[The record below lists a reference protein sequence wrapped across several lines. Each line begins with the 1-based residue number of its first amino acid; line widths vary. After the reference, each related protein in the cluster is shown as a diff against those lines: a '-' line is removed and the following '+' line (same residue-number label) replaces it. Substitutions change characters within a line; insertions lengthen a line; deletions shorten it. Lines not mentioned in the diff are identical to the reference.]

1 MLNKII
7 CTLFLLI
14 IGLGNVYADD
24 GIQLN
29 TTRVIYNAADNK
41 ASVDV
46 INSSKNVYLI
56 QSWITSSPNSDVKED
71 KVFVT
76 TPPLFRLDADSTNSI
91 KVFYVGDSL
100 PQDRESVFWLNVKAI
115 PSIVKSD
122 ANRLIIATKS
132 QIKLFYRPI
141 GLKGEASDAYKS
153 IKFYSQN
160 GQLVIDNPTPYSV
173 SFSKIKINGIAIK
186 EYVTSLP
193 FSKQVVKQKAL
204 IGQVVSWDAINDW
217 GGLSPE
223 LKMNITKL

>member
-1 MLNKII
+1 MLKKII

-14 IGLGNVYADD
+14 IGLGSVYAGD
-24 GIQLN
+24 GIQLS

-41 ASVDV
+41 SSVDV

-141 GLKGEASDAYKS
+141 DLKGEASDAYKS

-173 SFSKIKINGIAIK
+173 SFSKIKINGIEIK

-193 FSKQVVKQKAL
+193 FSKQVIKQKAL

-223 LKMNITKL
+223 LKMNIKKL

>member
-14 IGLGNVYADD
+14 IGLGNVYADE

-56 QSWITSSPNSDVKED
+56 QSWITSSPNSDIKED

-76 TPPLFRLDADSTNSI
+76 TPPLFKLDSESTNSI

-115 PSIVKSD
+115 PSIVKTD

-132 QIKLFYRPI
+132 QIKLFYRPT

-160 GQLVIDNPTPYSV
+160 GQLVIDNPTPFSV
-173 SFSKIKINGIAIK
+173 SFSKVKINGVELK
-186 EYVTSLP
+186 EYITSLP
-193 FSKQVVKQKAL
+193 FSKQVVKQKA
-204 IGQVVSWDAINDW
+204 IVGQVVSWDAINDW

-223 LKMNITKL
+223 LKMNIIKL